1 MILVKGLKKRERER
15 KRERKRR
22 EEGVMFCV
30 IRLEREREM
39 EGITERV
46 KNDNF
51 IHLLLLGY
59 FYI

>member
-1 MILVKGLKKRERER
+1 
-15 KRERKRR
+15 
-22 EEGVMFCV
+22 MFCV
-30 IRLEREREM
+30 IRIEREIERER

-59 FYI
+59 FYILVLVL